1 MITNVLFII
10 TSILFVMVLVM
21 VFSPLILFANFTISD
36 TGRNAKAHLLWLHPK
51 LLRLTYDMIGKR
63 TEVKILGW
71 NFSPAVE
78 ETPKKRK
85 TDSETAERFIEPV
98 SRGNHT
104 AETLERQKTAARE
117 NGSLRSTEDLEHPK
131 LGKALNYRSIT
142 WRKVRTI
149 IILLHRQ
156 RVAGKMVRWCGW
168 TLQACFKMI
177 RFDHFR
183 LHAKA
188 GLDDPAETGKIFGLY
203 IALNDVLFSSRKN
216 VDVRIEPYFSGD
228 TLEFHGSVCL
238 RTSIA
243 RISIPVL
250 AALMTFPYFTV
261 LIVWWRLKKLFNSSA
276 VTYQ

>member
-1 MITNVLFII
+1 
-10 TSILFVMVLVM
+10 
-21 VFSPLILFANFTISD
+21 
-36 TGRNAKAHLLWLHPK
+36 
-51 LLRLTYDMIGKR
+51 
-63 TEVKILGW
+63 
-71 NFSPAVE
+71 
-78 ETPKKRK
+78 
-85 TDSETAERFIEPV
+85 
-98 SRGNHT
+98 
-104 AETLERQKTAARE
+104 
-117 NGSLRSTEDLEHPK
+117 
-131 LGKALNYRSIT
+131 
-142 WRKVRTI
+142 
-149 IILLHRQ
+149 
-156 RVAGKMVRWCGW
+156 
-168 TLQACFKMI
+168 MI